1 MLNRGGDSITGSN
14 IARYRMFLTKYF
26 CSFLEFYFPSRGKR
40 VETKYIF
47 CVVCTSAKMPFI
59 WQKKF
64 WRHLMLYIETNL
76 YSSFFFFFCLGFLVY
91 KGFAKFNMLGKA
103 RKDGKTKTTFRKK
116 RISMKLMV
124 SFDFFG
130 TSCQLRSVQCPVFI
144 KLRYAVQ
151 HCSKKFKFHDYRLL
165 YSRGDISKLQVRT

>member
-1 MLNRGGDSITGSN
+1 MKNVMLNRGGDSIIGSN
-14 IARYRMFLTKYF
+14 VARYRMFLTKYF
-26 CSFLEFYFPSRGKR
+26 CSFLEFYFPSRNMRGKR

-103 RKDGKTKTTFRKK
+103 RKDGKTKTAFRKK
-116 RISMKLMV
+116 RIY
-124 SFDFFG
+124 DEIDG
-130 TSCQLRSVQCPVFI
+130 
-144 KLRYAVQ
+144 
-151 HCSKKFKFHDYRLL
+151 KF
-165 YSRGDISKLQVRT
+165 

>member
-1 MLNRGGDSITGSN
+1 
-14 IARYRMFLTKYF
+14 
-26 CSFLEFYFPSRGKR
+26 
-40 VETKYIF
+40 
-47 CVVCTSAKMPFI
+47 
-59 WQKKF
+59 
-64 WRHLMLYIETNL
+64 MLYIETNL
-76 YSSFFFFFCLGFLVY
+76 YSSFFFFFFFWFFGLQRFCKIY
-91 KGFAKFNMLGKA
+91 MLGKA

-144 KLRYAVQ
+144 KLRYTVQ
-151 HCSKKFKFHDYRLL
+151 HCSKKFKFHDYWLL